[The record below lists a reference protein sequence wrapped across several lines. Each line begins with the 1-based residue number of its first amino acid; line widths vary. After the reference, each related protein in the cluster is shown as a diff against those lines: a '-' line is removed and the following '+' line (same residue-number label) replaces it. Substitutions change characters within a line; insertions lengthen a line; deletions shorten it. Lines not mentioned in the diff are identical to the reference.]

1 MGKQRRL
8 MERCSKKD
16 KEYDKDKLL
25 LIIVLYV
32 IDWRQE
38 ARAERQILIARD
50 DGPISRSLSSLDC

>member
-8 MERCSKKD
+8 MERSSQKD

-38 ARAERQILIARD
+38 ARAEHQILIARD
-50 DGPISRSLSSLDC
+50 DGPISRSLSSQDC